1 MSKDKFV
8 KLSKFTLKDINQK
21 YLKWVN
27 DKSLIKF
34 TSIKKKYNFE
44 DLKKY
49 VEDNTNNQ
57 NSHLFKVLY
66 KNIHIGNIR
75 ISKLIYNYATIGILI
90 GEKNYSNKGI
100 ATIAIKKIL
109 NYAKRKKFKKI
120 YIFLN
125 KKNRQSFRIFEK
137 NKFLQIKNIP
147 KYISIQKSEILLEK
161 KII

>member
-1 MSKDKFV
+1 MNKYKLV
-8 KLSKFTLKDINQK
+8 KLRKFTLKDINQK

-27 DKSLIKF
+27 DKHLIKF
-34 TSIKKKYNFE
+34 TSIKSNQKLE
-44 DLKKY
+44 DLRKY
-49 VEDNTNNQ
+49 VDANIKNHS
-57 NSHLFKVLY
+57 SHLFKILY
-66 KNIHIGNIR
+66 KNIHVGNIR
-75 ISKLIYNYATIGILI
+75 ISKLIGNYATIGILI
-90 GEKNYSNKGI
+90 GEKKYSNKGI
-100 ATIAIKKIL
+100 GTIAINKIL